1 MKSFFIGFILVVSCV
16 QNGFAGCN
24 TDHTL
29 TFKGNQKPEHD
40 EFLYLNKT
48 KYDETVEGYKNT
60 RTQNS
65 GSGKAYECDRYH
77 SSGCE
82 IGDVVNMPKGH
93 VFQGSVINKERKY
106 QCQAGVFNDKWVAV
120 TEDCMCCNSLQFGNI
135 PIGGVYSKNLSKAEC
150 SGYEVSDATHG
161 KLFQLRCLQNR
172 NLKCYAV
179 ECDAPNMVPD
189 SNGICVAKPNKKDT
203 CTATIKGQRIIVDV
217 GAEYSVELT
226 ADECIAAVKSVNVN
240 SVYNPGLD
248 VNGLYHFYCEPGCK
262 QVGCK
267 NGYTFGAGGNC
278 VKNNNKS
285 CRELRAGMSVE
296 AIACCDTGKAA
307 DWTGTEC
314 KCKNQNTEFKIVN
327 GRGRCEEKS
336 QEPDPVI
343 NPPVVP
349 YNNCPD
355 DAYQVGNTCVCN
367 DSNMTYNSL
376 KKICECPKDTTKVG
390 NVCMCNE
397 PNKVLKN
404 GKCEWSDEYL
414 SKLRIDI
421 DSKYSKIKSLTAS
434 FEVNKWKNA
443 EGNFNT
449 ARLASDSIAGVVL
462 GTAGGIITSKLVKKN
477 QLKKGFEDIQCH
489 IGGQSVADY
498 GDEFTVGW

>member
-1 MKSFFIGFILVVSCV
+1 MKKVTLFFLLGLCYV

-120 TEDCMCCNSLQFGNI
+120 TEDCMCCNTLQFGNI

-248 VNGLYHFYCEPGCK
+248 VNGLYHFFCEPGCK
-262 QVGCK
+262 RVGCK
-267 NGYTFGAGGNC
+267 KGYIFDTKGDC
-278 VKNNNKS
+278 MKNNPNPPKQKS
-285 CRELRAGMSVE
+285 CREKNKNAG
-296 AIACCDTGKAA
+296 AKRLACCDVEASDTGFWQAN
-307 DWTGTEC
+307 EC
-314 KCKNQNTEFKIVN
+314 YCKDKNAKFEIVN
-327 GRGRCEEKS
+327 TDHGQCTIENN
-336 QEPDPVI
+336 PVD
-343 NPPVVP
+343 PVVP
-349 YNNCPD
+349 PKNCSDKSNMDADCNCKALYTHVGPNGFCVCDDNN
-355 DAYQVGNTCVCN
+355 AKLVGGECVCN
-367 DSNMTYNSL
+367 DSN
-376 KKICECPKDTTKVG
+376 KEI
-390 NVCMCNE
+390 
-397 PNKVLKN
+397 KN
-404 GKCEWSDEYL
+404 GKCEFSEAYL
-414 SKLRIDI
+414 DKLRQDI
-421 DSKYSKIKSLTAS
+421 TDKYSKIKSLSST
-434 FEVNKWKNA
+434 FEVSKWKN
-443 EGNFNT
+443 EDGKFNT

-462 GTAGGIITSKLVKKN
+462 GTVGGVVTAHVVKKN
-477 QLKKGFEDIQCH
+477 
-489 IGGQSVADY
+489 
-498 GDEFTVGW
+498 